1 MFIKAIQKRQIY
13 VKYTICNLKY
23 TVKNNEHINF
33 KILERARN
41 FKRPLHV
48 LRQSVTLE
56 IV

>member
-33 KILERARN
+33 KILQRARN
-41 FKRPLHV
+41 FKRPLHG